1 MEIKG
6 ILVSIVA
13 PFDYHM
19 ANGGEKLLGN
29 ASSVKRTPEGKVYVS
44 GQMQRHVLFQAIDR
58 LNQTD
63 INKLENSYVSNG
75 DGVSNKI
82 EVDLRADMG
91 GFMHPSQGDYSGR
104 RTAPLSATMAV
115 ALEESK
121 IGRDLLVRLK
131 LDTTEESRDQALA
144 TKEFSENDMM
154 LMNFYLDI
162 ANLSIHK
169 AYSYNG
175 SFHISTQYFKFAT
188 EDERKRRV
196 KLFLEATRS
205 MNDYSNQARNAVSG
219 EPQKVLIVFDTK
231 MSRKASRYF
240 AAKTNNERDNLI
252 AELNERDAKHWIGD
266 DETQESV
273 LQAYKGAFTLLDD
286 KETTL
291 FDPSMEKG
299 GEGKN
304 KEEKIITYENFLNP
318 SPSNG

>member
-29 ASSVKRTPEGKVYVS
+29 ASSIKRTPDGKVYVS
-44 GQMQRHVLFQAIDR
+44 GQMQRHVLFEAIDR
-58 LNQTD
+58 LNLTD
-63 INKLENSYVSNG
+63 PQKFTGSYVSNG

-82 EVDLRADMG
+82 ELDLRADMG

-131 LDTTEESRDQALA
+131 MDTTVDSRDQALA

-169 AYSYNG
+169 AYSYDG
-175 SFHISTQYFKFAT
+175 SYHISTQYYKFAT

-205 MNDYSNQARNAVSG
+205 MNDYSNQARNAISG

-240 AAKTNNERDNLI
+240 SAKSTNEQNNIL
-252 AELNERDAKHWIGD
+252 AELDDRKAKHWLGD
-266 DETQESV
+266 DESEDSV
-273 LQAYKGAFTLLDD
+273 LKAYQNAFEVLTNTA
-286 KETTL
+286 TTL
-291 FDPSMEKG
+291 FDPSNG
-299 GEGKN
+299 AAN
-304 KEEKIITYENFLNP
+304 ITYEQFLNP
-318 SPSNG
+318 Q

>member
-29 ASSVKRTPEGKVYVS
+29 ASSIKRTPEGKVYVS
-44 GQMQRHVLFQAIDR
+44 GQMQRHALFQAIDR
-58 LNQTD
+58 LNQAAD
-63 INKLENSYVSNG
+63 DKLENSYVSNG
-75 DGVSNKI
+75 DGVSNQI

-115 ALEESK
+115 ALDESK

-131 LDTTEESRDQALA
+131 MDTTEDSRDQALA

-169 AYSYNG
+169 AYSYDG
-175 SFHISTQYFKFAT
+175 SFHVSTQYYKFAT
-188 EDERKRRV
+188 EEERKRRV
-196 KLFLEATRS
+196 NLFLEATRS
-205 MNDYSNQARNAVSG
+205 MNDYSNQARNAISG

-240 AAKTNNERDNLI
+240 SAKTDIERTNLKD
-252 AELNERDAKHWIGD
+252 ELTDRNAQFWIGD
-266 DETQESV
+266 DETEDSV
-273 LQAYKGAFTLLDD
+273 LKAYQKAFGVL
-286 KETTL
+286 ENSTL
-291 FDPSMEKG
+291 FDPANG
-299 GEGKN
+299 DDN
-304 KEEKIITYENFLNP
+304 VIAYTDFLNP
-318 SPSNG
+318 TENA

>member
-29 ASSVKRTPEGKVYVS
+29 ASSIKRTPDGKVYVS
-44 GQMQRHVLFQAIDR
+44 GQMQRHVLFEAIDR
-58 LNQTD
+58 LNLADPQ
-63 INKLENSYVSNG
+63 KLTNSYVSNG

-82 EVDLRADMG
+82 EIDLRADMG

-131 LDTTEESRDQALA
+131 MDKTEDSRDQAIA
-144 TKEFSENDMM
+144 TKEFSENDLM

-162 ANLSIHK
+162 TNLSIHK
-169 AYSYNG
+169 AYSYDG
-175 SFHISTQYFKFAT
+175 SFHISTQYFKFAS
-188 EDERKRRV
+188 EAERKRRV

-205 MNDYSNQARNAVSG
+205 MNDYSNQARNAISG

-240 AAKTNNERDNLI
+240 SAKSENERSHLI
-252 AELNERDAKHWIGD
+252 NELKDREAQYWIGD
-266 DETQESV
+266 DESTNSV
-273 LQAYKGAFTLLDD
+273 LQAYNSAFDVLNNKD
-286 KETTL
+286 TTL
-291 FDPSMEKG
+291 FDPSNGAVE
-299 GEGKN
+299 
-304 KEEKIITYENFLNP
+304 ITFEQFLNP
-318 SPSNG
+318 QSVNG

>member
-1 MEIKG
+1 MNFKNKNIMEIKG

-29 ASSVKRTPEGKVYVS
+29 ASSIKRTPNGKVYVS
-44 GQMQRHVLFQAIDR
+44 GQMQRHALFQAIDR
-58 LNQTD
+58 LNQADST
-63 INKLENSYVSNG
+63 KRTNSYVSNG

-115 ALEESK
+115 ALDESK

-131 LDTTEESRDQALA
+131 MDTAEESRDQALA

-169 AYSYNG
+169 AYTYDG
-175 SFHISTQYFKFAT
+175 SFHISTQYYKFAT
-188 EDERKRRV
+188 EEERKRRV

-205 MNDYSNQARNAVSG
+205 MNDYSNQARNAISG

-240 AAKTNNERDNLI
+240 AAKTEIERTNLI
-252 AELNERDAKHWIGD
+252 AELTDREAKHWIGD
-266 DETQESV
+266 DEADNSV
-273 LQAYKGAFTLLDD
+273 LQAYQNAFSVLNREDTI
-286 KETTL
+286 L
-291 FDPSMEKG
+291 FDPSNGANPISYTE
-299 GEGKN
+299 
-304 KEEKIITYENFLNP
+304 FLNP
-318 SPSNG
+318 QPVNG

>member
-29 ASSVKRTPEGKVYVS
+29 ASSVKRTPDGKVYVS
-44 GQMQRHVLFQAIDR
+44 GQMQRHALFQAIDR
-58 LNQTD
+58 LNQAAPD
-63 INKLENSYVSNG
+63 KLVNSYVSNG
-75 DGVSNKI
+75 DGVSNQI

-131 LDTTEESRDQALA
+131 MDTTEESRDQALA

-169 AYSYNG
+169 AYTYDG

-188 EDERKRRV
+188 EVERKRRV

-205 MNDYSNQARNAVSG
+205 MNDYSNQARNAISG

-240 AAKTNNERDNLI
+240 AAKSDTERTNLL
-252 AELNERDAKHWIGD
+252 AELTDRQAQHWIGD
-266 DETQESV
+266 DKTEKSV
-273 LQAYKGAFTLLDD
+273 LRAYQDAFGVLSN
-286 KETTL
+286 EGTTL
-291 FDPSMEKG
+291 YDPSDG
-299 GEGKN
+299 ALQ
-304 KEEKIITYENFLNP
+304 ITYAQFLTP
-318 SPSNG
+318 TPTNG

>member
-29 ASSVKRTPEGKVYVS
+29 ASSIKRTPDGKVYVS
-44 GQMQRHVLFQAIDR
+44 GQMQRHVLFEAIDR
-58 LNQTD
+58 LNLADPQ
-63 INKLENSYVSNG
+63 KLENSYVSNG

-131 LDTTEESRDQALA
+131 MDTTEDSRDQALA

-169 AYSYNG
+169 AYSYDG
-175 SFHISTQYFKFAT
+175 SYHISTQYCKFAT
-188 EDERKRRV
+188 EEERKRRV

-205 MNDYSNQARNAVSG
+205 MNDYSNQARNAISG

-240 AAKTNNERDNLI
+240 AAKSENERTNLI
-252 AELNERDAKHWIGD
+252 AELEDRNAQHWIGD
-266 DETQESV
+266 DESASSV
-273 LQAYKGAFTLLDD
+273 LQAYNSAFGVLNNS
-286 KETTL
+286 ETTL
-291 FDPSMEKG
+291 FNPSGAED
-299 GEGKN
+299 
-304 KEEKIITYENFLNP
+304 IITYAQFLNP
-318 SPSNG
+318 ESANG

>member
-29 ASSVKRTPEGKVYVS
+29 ASSIKRTPDGKVYVS
-44 GQMQRHVLFQAIDR
+44 GQMQRHVLFEAIDR
-58 LNQTD
+58 LNLADPQ
-63 INKLENSYVSNG
+63 KLENSYVSNG

-131 LDTTEESRDQALA
+131 MDTTEDSRDQALA

-169 AYSYNG
+169 AYSYDG
-175 SFHISTQYFKFAT
+175 SYHISTQYCKFAT
-188 EDERKRRV
+188 EVERKRRV

-205 MNDYSNQARNAVSG
+205 MNDYSNQARNAISG

-240 AAKTNNERDNLI
+240 AAKTENEQNNLI
-252 AELNERDAKHWIGD
+252 AELKDRNAKSWIGD
-266 DETQESV
+266 DESENSV
-273 LQAYKGAFTLLDD
+273 LQAYKSAFEVLNN
-286 KETTL
+286 EGTTL
-291 FDPSMEKG
+291 FDPSK
-299 GEGKN
+299 K
-304 KEEKIITYENFLNP
+304 KDEEIITFANFQNP
-318 SPSNG
+318 Q